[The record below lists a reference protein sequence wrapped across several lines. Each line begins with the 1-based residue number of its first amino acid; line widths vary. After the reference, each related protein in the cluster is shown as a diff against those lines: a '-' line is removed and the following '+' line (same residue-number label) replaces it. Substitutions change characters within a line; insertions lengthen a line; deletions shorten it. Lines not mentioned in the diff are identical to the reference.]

1 MFKYI
6 EFNFKKK
13 HLIILFFIIIRYIH
27 SFILDKYVP
36 IKNQNERNIIE
47 LNNFFGFLYFI
58 IPYIYIKC
66 STQAI
71 KNNNEIK
78 PISFE
83 KKKMKYIIINK
94 GIYNLSIF
102 SRFYLLIVNGILYFF
117 VYIIIYY
124 SSYNLRKEKYFQY
137 YYEFYPLSLLF
148 LLKYFFNYDL
158 KNFHYIY
165 FISLITF
172 FFIRLIFCFI
182 FYSNKILH
190 IFFNLFIMFVERFVI
205 SFTMVL
211 IQYLNQIVFI
221 NNYLIIFFIGI
232 SSSICGILF
241 FYLSSMEYYIIN
253 FASFLLIFCIIIKF
267 YLLLMIIDNFNAL
280 YIGLASCISITFEH
294 SKFDNYFYYIYEVS
308 FIFFNM
314 LSLLIFCEIII
325 INIKGLNLK
334 TIKNLEIKAKKEFD
348 LKNILKNIEKDTN
361 SNRTEIRTESILSE
375 IEN

>member
-6 EFNFKKK
+6 EVNFKKK
-13 HLIILFFIIIRYIH
+13 HLIILFFVLIRYIY
-27 SFILDKYVP
+27 SFILNNYVP

-47 LNNFFGFLYFI
+47 LNNFFGYLYFI
-58 IPYIYIKC
+58 IPYIYIKF
-66 STQAI
+66 STQA
-71 KNNNEIK
+71 
-78 PISFE
+78 
-83 KKKMKYIIINK
+83 KKKNMKIDILILKRMTYVINK
-94 GIYNLSIF
+94 NIYNLSIF
-102 SRFYLLIVNGILYFF
+102 SRFYLLIINGILYFF

-124 SSYNLRKEKYFQY
+124 FSYKFRKEKYFQY

-158 KNFHYIY
+158 YNFHYIY

-182 FYSNKILH
+182 FYSNKIAY

-205 SFTMVL
+205 AFTMVL

-221 NNYLIIFFIGI
+221 NNYLIITFIGI

-241 FYLSSMEYYIIN
+241 FYLNSIKYYIIN
-253 FASFLLIFCIIIKF
+253 VASFICTFCIIIKY

-280 YIGLASCISITFEH
+280 YIGLASCISITVEY
-294 SKFDNYFYYIYEVS
+294 SKFDNYFYYIYEIS

-348 LKNILKNIEKDTN
+348 LKNILNNIEKDTN
-361 SNRTEIRTESILSE
+361 SNRTETRESIQSE
-375 IEN
+375 IENI

>member
-13 HLIILFFIIIRYIH
+13 HLIILFFVLIRNIH

-102 SRFYLLIVNGILYFF
+102 SRFYLLIVNSILYFF

-172 FFIRLIFCFI
+172 FF
-182 FYSNKILH
+182 H
-190 IFFNLFIMFVERFVI
+190 
-205 SFTMVL
+205 
-211 IQYLNQIVFI
+211 
-221 NNYLIIFFIGI
+221 
-232 SSSICGILF
+232 
-241 FYLSSMEYYIIN
+241 
-253 FASFLLIFCIIIKF
+253 
-267 YLLLMIIDNFNAL
+267 
-280 YIGLASCISITFEH
+280 
-294 SKFDNYFYYIYEVS
+294 
-308 FIFFNM
+308 
-314 LSLLIFCEIII
+314 
-325 INIKGLNLK
+325 
-334 TIKNLEIKAKKEFD
+334 
-348 LKNILKNIEKDTN
+348 
-361 SNRTEIRTESILSE
+361 
-375 IEN
+375 